1 MGIMTMVG
9 THRMQKMDSC
19 FTNFG
24 KDEEVLVAFLSGV
37 NQVFLAYLF
46 LAMASSLIVEG
57 RGSPYSPVPAPEDY
71 DFELDSGLRRGAGH
85 ATSVTC
91 MVILSVVAMM
101 WVGCARMARNRRS
114 VDLQIY
120 DFTYYGTRRHQEHIS
135 SDFQRSLTVRR

>member
-19 FTNFG
+19 PTNFG

-57 RGSPYSPVPAPEDY
+57 RGSPYSPVPEDY

-91 MVILSVVAMM
+91 MALLSVVAMV
-101 WVGCARMARNRRS
+101 WVACARMARNRRKS
-114 VDLQIY
+114 VDLQVFK
-120 DFTYYGTRRHQEHIS
+120 FTYYGTRRH
-135 SDFQRSLTVRR
+135 

>member
-1 MGIMTMVG
+1 MGIMKMVG
-9 THRMQKMDSC
+9 THHMQKMDSC
-19 FTNFG
+19 CTNLG

-71 DFELDSGLRRGAGH
+71 DVELDSGLRRGAGH

-91 MVILSVVAMM
+91 MALLSIVAIV
-101 WVGCARMARNRRS
+101 WVGCSRIAKNRRF
-114 VDLQIY
+114 VDLQFNY
-120 DFTYYGTRRHQEHIS
+120 HGSR
-135 SDFQRSLTVRR
+135 